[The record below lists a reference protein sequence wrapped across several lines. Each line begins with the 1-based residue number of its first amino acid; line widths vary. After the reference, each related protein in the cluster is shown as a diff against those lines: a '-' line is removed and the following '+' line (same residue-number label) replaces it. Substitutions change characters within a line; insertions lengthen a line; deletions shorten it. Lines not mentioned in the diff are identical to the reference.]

1 MRTPTPMYRKKMWK
15 RTNSLCGL
23 TVAAAILCS
32 CAPNQRIVESNG
44 QWSNAEANR
53 AAATPVR
60 TSIEQDIE
68 SMRTADFIFI
78 YVIRRKD
85 GGTLDAEDKSFASSV
100 IPGQMNRRT
109 VSTDGKAILIGSNF
123 RMPEEERKLIEERFA
138 FEDLSRDPEA
148 QNQNTN
154 SRPSR

>member
-1 MRTPTPMYRKKMWK
+1 MQIPTLTCPKRKWK
-15 RTNSLCGL
+15 GTSSLGL
-23 TVAAAILCS
+23 LLVAVTLVCS

-44 QWSNAEANR
+44 QWANQEANR
-53 AAATPVR
+53 ASATPVQK
-60 TSIEQDIE
+60 TIEQEIE

-85 GGTLDAEDKSFASSV
+85 GTTLNPEDREFASSV

-109 VSTDGKAILIGSNF
+109 VSTDGKAILVGSNF
-123 RMPEEERKLIEERFA
+123 RMPQEERKLIEERFTL
-138 FEDLSRDPEA
+138 EDLSRDPEV
-148 QNQNTN
+148 QNLNTN